1 MERIIKAPIDEK
13 NVTSNWIEEVFDQS
27 VMIDNVCTGFIRD
40 CLVTCKYEDNNL
52 YWEVETMFFNIGKD
66 ADAAF
71 TELKKRLKTF
81 ADDEGYLIER
91 THIYERKKCLVQQF
105 FFRQD

>member
-13 NVTSNWIEEVFDQS
+13 NVTSDWIEEVFDYS

-40 CLVTCKYEDNNL
+40 CLVTCKYESNNL

-71 TELKKRLKTF
+71 TELKNRLETF
-81 ADDEGYLIER
+81 DDDDSLFVR